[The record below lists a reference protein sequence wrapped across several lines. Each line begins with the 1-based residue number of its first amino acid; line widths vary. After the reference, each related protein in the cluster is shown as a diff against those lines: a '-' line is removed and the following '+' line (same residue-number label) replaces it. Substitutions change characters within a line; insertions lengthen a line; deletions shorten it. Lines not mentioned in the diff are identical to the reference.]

1 MFATTWLPLW
11 NSFNIFLIWFFYWRV
26 LPHSSFEE
34 IAPMPWG
41 KLFLNTSVW
50 YFFFSFGSFSRSLQL
65 MSRFQRNL
73 ISIWFYWIIL
83 YPPSFGSHSLAFLPV
98 ATFLSLH
105 QLAQWFIQQASSL
118 EVNGTQLTSHSTIKG
133 MLNTPVTAFSAWNW
147 NKCLS

>member
-11 NSFNIFLIWFFYWRV
+11 NSFNTFLIWFFTEGFSPTPLLKRLLLCHEV
-26 LPHSSFEE
+26 NSFS
-34 IAPMPWG
+34 IHQCG
-41 KLFLNTSVW
+41 T
-50 YFFFSFGSFSRSLQL
+50 FFFLFGSFSRSLQL